1 MHVLYLFHKLL
12 VFGMIKDD
20 GCHRGIG
27 SCCGL
32 DLYSLSLCQCWNCR
46 LQELTVTFLIVLNH
60 ML

>member
-12 VFGMIKDD
+12 VFRMIKDD

-32 DLYSLSLCQCWNCR
+32 DLYSLSLHQCWNCR